1 MENTVANIFGLGKLV
16 HNPTAK
22 LDWVV
27 KNPRSLSF
35 TPVDKSSLVGIEVE
49 VEGITKINCLRPSP
63 FWQPT
68 EDGSLK
74 LNGAE
79 YISTPISGSHIEYA
93 LQILFEDLKKS
104 NEYFFSPRCSV
115 HVHVNV
121 RNMTVKEVKMFCA
134 LYLLFERGLF
144 SFVGESRDKNIH
156 CVPLLDSSITAAGL
170 FNCID
175 RNRPQHWMKYT
186 ALNIIPMADKGT
198 VEFRHM
204 HGTDDVKKLMCWISM
219 LLSMKNFVRRLKP
232 EEIQATILNL
242 NTNSEYYQLFTSVFK
257 EYAPYLHN
265 KEMLDGMEEGCTK
278 VKQCLEGGLFLSTMK
293 RGNSESLLYKL
304 IYGNNKITKAKRSI
318 NAIIAD
324 EMATMP
330 QMPPGFTWTTLQGA
344 AQAFQP
350 AGINAAVD
358 FEVESLLNPD

>member
-1 MENTVANIFGLGKLV
+1 MESTVANIFGLTKLN

-22 LDWVV
+22 LDWVS
-27 KNPRSLSF
+27 KYPRQLDF

-49 VEGITKINCLRPSP
+49 VEGISNVHCLRPSP
-63 FWQPT
+63 FWTPT

-79 YISTPISGSHIEYA
+79 YISTPISGSHVEYA

-121 RNMTVKEVKMFCA
+121 RNMTINEVKMFCA

-144 SFVGESRDKNIH
+144 SFVGENRDKNIH
-156 CVPLLDSSITAAGL
+156 CVPLLDSNITAAGL
-170 FNCID
+170 FNCLD
-175 RNRPQHWMKYT
+175 RRRPQHWMKYT

-204 HGTDDVKKLMCWISM
+204 HGTDDLKKLMQWIGM
-219 LLSMKNFVRRLKP
+219 LLSMKNYVRRAKWD
-232 EEIQATILNL
+232 ETQAQILNL

-257 EYAPYLHN
+257 DYAPYLQK

-278 VKQCLEGGLFLSTMK
+278 VKQCLEGGMFLSTIRKLNPETKLAKLTGTSGMTMK
-293 RGNSESLLYKL
+293 RGGKTQLFTMPPFPDGGVAVEAVNFWTQQLQ
-304 IYGNNKITKAKRSI
+304 AA
-318 NAIIAD
+318 NAIH
-324 EMATMP
+324 
-330 QMPPGFTWTTLQGA
+330 
-344 AQAFQP
+344 
-350 AGINAAVD
+350 AVD
-358 FEVESLLNPD
+358 FDVESLLTNQPEQD